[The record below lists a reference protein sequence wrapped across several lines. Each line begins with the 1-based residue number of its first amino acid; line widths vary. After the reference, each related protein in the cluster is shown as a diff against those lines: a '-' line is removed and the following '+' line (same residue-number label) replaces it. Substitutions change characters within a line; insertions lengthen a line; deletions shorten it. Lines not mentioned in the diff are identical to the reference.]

1 MLLSTLQSQ
10 ELFGQV
16 TALQAIALCVLKRIA
31 LVWIQNL
38 YYKRK
43 CRIVSKKKNAFDIRS
58 AIKMDIFKDEY
69 QPTENKACQMSNK
82 CGILNLT
89 FPNVLVFQRLLFF
102 MNVLNRI
109 YKLYEKTLFLFIP
122 L

>member
-1 MLLSTLQSQ
+1 MCPQKNCPCLDPEPLLQ
-10 ELFGQV
+10 E
-16 TALQAIALCVLKRIA
+16 K
-31 LVWIQNL
+31 IQN
-38 YYKRK
+38 
-43 CRIVSKKKNAFDIRS
+43 SQQEKNAFDIRS

-102 MNVLNRI
+102 MNVLNTI
-109 YKLYEKTLFLFIP
+109 YKLYQKTLFLFI
-122 L
+122 LL